1 MNKRSNGQTRRSAL
15 RDKTW
20 LSQLIFFGS
29 LGCVTALA
37 IALTQKPVPQ
47 VSAQAPQAPTS
58 SQLFK
63 LPTATSIS
71 QYRPLVS
78 ESDRLIAQATP
89 DTQRTE
95 PQPAE
100 LNSPNPTEKPPEAK
114 GRNPISRYIVQ
125 FNRSPIIGNRFRL
138 EGLYAESQFGFTR
151 PRQWEVKS
159 AKAKIRYQHSPA
171 LIPDKSNLVVRVND
185 TSIGSVP
192 LNLKNAQAGVAEF
205 NIPLNLLQDENQ
217 ISIVAQQVNS
227 STCSNPDD
235 QTLWSE
241 VLSDSEIVFDYT
253 VKPIDLDFSRYPFP
267 FFDQYGLDSNRM
279 SYLMPTQ
286 MSESWLTALSRFHT
300 HYGRVAEFRP
310 LETLLIND
318 LKKFQ
323 WNDRIV
329 ILGTPDEQ
337 PALKTMKLP
346 YKMANNRFVDGNN
359 VPLPDTVGV
368 VMLATLNNG
377 ELPALVVSG
386 NGTEGVTK
394 AAQFLIQ
401 PVNRQIGAGNAIL
414 VNDLADAPSPAPRAW
429 SHYLPDKDSF
439 QLAELTGLD
448 NKPFKDKTVKGT
460 SAAPVQVH
468 FRALPDDRFMRGS
481 TMNLKYSYSAQV
493 NPRLSNVSVRID
505 GVGIGSRKLDSDRGG
520 QNETLTVDLPAN
532 LIKPNSIIDVDFD
545 LYPQDASQCG
555 YSNDQQLWGT
565 VHSTSSFNLRRE
577 HSVELPDLK
586 LLTTGFPL
594 AAPQD
599 LSNTAIVVPDA
610 PTTTDLMTL
619 LKFSE
624 RMGRLTNAQSVKM
637 DVFKAGS
644 LPEGIRKDR
653 NIVAIGTRD
662 RFPVQQAFETGSFQ
676 LMDVFGRGLGQ
687 DRIQTLPDASGVIK
701 SVMSPWNPER
711 VLIALSGQTE
721 NGLKQIQDIL
731 SKDNWFYQ
739 LKNDTVLINAN
750 PQSTS
755 SFDNNAYQLQF
766 LDQAERRRIEN
777 VSPLSKARRF
787 LEDQWFFLP
796 LGIITAALILYGVA
810 QLFLKR
816 VAR

>member
-1 MNKRSNGQTRRSAL
+1 M
-15 RDKTW
+15 W
-20 LSQLIFFGS
+20 LSRLIFFGS
-29 LGCVTALA
+29 LGLVTALA

-47 VSAQAPQAPTS
+47 VSAQSPQRSVS

-63 LPTATSIS
+63 LPTVANIA
-71 QYRPLVS
+71 QYRPLSS
-78 ESDRLIAQATP
+78 EPQRLIAQATP
-89 DTQRTE
+89 AATSAE
-95 PQPAE
+95 PA
-100 LNSPNPTEKPPEAK
+100 PNPEAK
-114 GRNPISRYIVQ
+114 AATPKGGSPLSRHIVQ

-151 PRQWEVKS
+151 PRQWEIKT

-171 LIPDKSNLVVRVND
+171 LIADKSDLVVRVND
-185 TSIGSVP
+185 TSVGSVP
-192 LNLKNAQAGVAEF
+192 LNLKNSQVGTAEF

-217 ISIVAQQVNS
+217 ISIVAQQLNS
-227 STCSNPDD
+227 PTCSNPDD
-235 QTLWSE
+235 KTLWSE
-241 VLSDSEIVFDYT
+241 VLSDSEIAFDYT

-267 FFDQYGLDSNRM
+267 FFDQYGLDSNRV
-279 SYLMPTQ
+279 SYLLPAQ
-286 MSESWLTALSRFHT
+286 MSEAWLTATSRFQT
-300 HYGRVAEFRP
+300 QYGRLAEFRP
-310 LETLLIND
+310 LETLLIKD
-318 LKKFQ
+318 LKNFQ

-329 ILGTPDEQ
+329 MIGTPDEQ

-359 VPLPDTVGV
+359 APLPDSIGV

-377 ELPALVVSG
+377 ENPVLVVSG
-386 NGTEGVTK
+386 NGAEGVTK
-394 AAQFLIQ
+394 ASQFLIQ
-401 PVNRQIGAGNAIL
+401 PVNSQIGAGNAIL
-414 VNDLADAPSPAPRAW
+414 VNDLADTPSPAPREW

-439 QLAELTGLD
+439 KLAALTGLD

-460 SAAPVQVH
+460 SAAPVQFH

-481 TMNLKYSYSAQV
+481 TMDLKYSYSAQV
-493 NPRLSNVSVRID
+493 DPRLSNVSVRID
-505 GVGIGSRKLDSDRGG
+505 GVGIGSRKLDSDKGG

-532 LIKPNSIIDVDFD
+532 LLTSNSIIDVDFD
-545 LYPQDASQCG
+545 LYPKDKAECG
-555 YSNDQQLWGT
+555 YNNDQQLWGT
-565 VHSTSSFNLRRE
+565 VHSDSGFNLRRE
-577 HSVELPDLK
+577 NSVELPDLK

-594 AAPQD
+594 ASPQD
-599 LSNTAIVVPDA
+599 LSQTAIVVPDA
-610 PTTTDLMTL
+610 PTDSDVMTL

-624 RMGRLTNAQSVKM
+624 RMGRLTTAKSVKM
-637 DVFKAGS
+637 DVFKTAS
-644 LPEGIRKDR
+644 LPEGIRKER

-662 RFPVQQAFETGSFQ
+662 RFPVKQAFETGGFQ

-701 SVMSPWNPER
+701 SVMSPWNNDR
-711 VLIALSGQTE
+711 VLIALSGQTDQ
-721 NGLKQIQDIL
+721 GLQQIQNIL

-750 PQSTS
+750 PQAKDA
-755 SFDNNAYQLQF
+755 FDNNAYQLQF

-796 LGIITAALILYGVA
+796 LGIIAAALLLYGVA

-816 VAR
+816 IAR